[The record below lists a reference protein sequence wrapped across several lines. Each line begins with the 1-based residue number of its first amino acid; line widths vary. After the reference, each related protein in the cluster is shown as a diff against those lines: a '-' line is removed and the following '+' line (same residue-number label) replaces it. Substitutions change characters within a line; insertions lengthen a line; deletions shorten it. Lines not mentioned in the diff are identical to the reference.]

1 MKKKI
6 IMGIIVCISLVVII
20 AGMIWGIRMYQ
31 REQDPNWQIAKK
43 LYNVE
48 SALQVIDESWE
59 LQSLTQVTPYCYQNP
74 DGDTITYYCCI
85 TTYVEDA
92 PIEYFGLNQTALEQ
106 VVDIDT
112 LENRRDCEVNGLVAV
127 IGELDGQTYLCW
139 TISPTYSCVLEYTAG
154 SILESDIFRM
164 AESVESY
171 RAESFDHLMK

>member
-48 SALQVIDESWE
+48 SALQEIDESWE
-59 LQSLTQVTPYCYQNP
+59 LQSLTQVTPYCYRNP

-85 TTYVEDA
+85 TTYMDDA
-92 PIEYFGLNQTALEQ
+92 PIEFFGLSQTALEQ
-106 VVDIDT
+106 VVNIDV
-112 LENRRDCEVNGLVAV
+112 LANRRDCEVNDLAAV

-154 SILESDIFRM
+154 TISEADIFRM
-164 AESVESY
+164 AESIGGKNG
-171 RAESFDHLMK
+171 D

>member
-6 IMGIIVCISLVVII
+6 IVGIAGCAALVII
-20 AGMIWGIRMYQ
+20 NVGAVYGAKIYQ

-48 SALQVIDESWE
+48 SALQEIDESWA

-85 TTYVEDA
+85 TTYVDGVPA
-92 PIEYFGLNQTALEQ
+92 EYFGLNRPALEQ
-106 VVDIDT
+106 VVDMDT
-112 LENRRDCEVNGLVAV
+112 LENRRDCEVNGLEAI

-139 TISPTYSCVLEYTAG
+139 TISPTYSCVLEYTAEA
-154 SILESDIFRM
+154 IPETDIFRM
-164 AESVESY
+164 AESV
-171 RAESFDHLMK
+171 LPNQ

>member
-6 IMGIIVCISLVVII
+6 IVGIAVCAALVIVIV
-20 AGMIWGIRMYQ
+20 GIVYGIKIYQ

-48 SALQVIDESWE
+48 SALQEIDESWE

-85 TTYVEDA
+85 TTYVDGVPA
-92 PIEYFGLNQTALEQ
+92 EYFGLNQPALEQ
-106 VVDIDT
+106 VVDMDA
-112 LENRRDCEVNGLVAV
+112 LENRRDCEVNGLEAV

-139 TISPTYSCVLEYTAG
+139 TISPTYSCILECTAG
-154 SILESDIFRM
+154 SISKADILRM
-164 AESVESY
+164 AESVG
-171 RAESFDHLMK
+171 R

>member
-6 IMGIIVCISLVVII
+6 IVGITACITLMVVI
-20 AGMIWGIRMYQ
+20 AGAVWGIKIYQ

-48 SALQVIDESWE
+48 SALQEIDESWE

-92 PIEYFGLNQTALEQ
+92 PAEYLGLNQTALEQ
-106 VVDIDT
+106 VVDMDI
-112 LENRRDCEVNGLVAV
+112 LENRRDCEVNEKEAV

-154 SILESDIFRM
+154 TISEDDIFQM
-164 AESVESY
+164 AESV
-171 RAESFDHLMK
+171 ADGLDVV